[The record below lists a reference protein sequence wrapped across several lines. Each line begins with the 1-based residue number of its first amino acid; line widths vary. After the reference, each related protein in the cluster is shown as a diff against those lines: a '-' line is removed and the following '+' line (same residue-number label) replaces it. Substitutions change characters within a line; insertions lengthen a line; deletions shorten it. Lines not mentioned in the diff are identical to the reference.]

1 MRALEAEASLV
12 GQPLSVANLEAAA
25 KLAAAA
31 CDPSSDLRGSAE
43 YKRDVTR
50 VVVKRAILLAH
61 SRVKGA
67 RS

>member
-1 MRALEAEASLV
+1 
-12 GQPLSVANLEAAA
+12 
-25 KLAAAA
+25 LAAAA

-61 SRVKGA
+61 SRLKGA
-67 RS
+67 RA